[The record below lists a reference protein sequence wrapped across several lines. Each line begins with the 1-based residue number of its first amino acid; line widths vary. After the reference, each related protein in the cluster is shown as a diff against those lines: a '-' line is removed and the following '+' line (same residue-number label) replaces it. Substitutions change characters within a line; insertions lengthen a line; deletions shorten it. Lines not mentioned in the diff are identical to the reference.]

1 MLSRMRHASTRTV
14 KRLGL
19 LSGAAALAVTGASLL
34 PQQAEAGPADF
45 QRGPAPT
52 EQSITAERGPFATA
66 QTTVD
71 GPNFNKGTA
80 YYPTDTS
87 QGTFG
92 AVAISPGFV
101 SPEAVISWYGP
112 RLASQGFVVLTLET
126 NSGTDQ
132 PDDRATQL
140 VNALDFLVQSSSVK
154 DRIDPNRLAVMGH
167 SMGGGGS
174 LKASELRPS
183 LKAAI
188 PLMPWN
194 NDKTWQGDRV
204 PTMIMGAQNDAI
216 ASPAS
221 HAKPFYDSLTSAP
234 EKAYLELRGEGH
246 LVAVS
251 PNVTIAKYS
260 IAWLKRFVD
269 EDVRYEQ
276 FLCPAPTPNL
286 QISEYRN
293 TCPTG

>member
-1 MLSRMRHASTRTV
+1 MRHASTRTA

-34 PQQAEAGPADF
+34 PQQAEAGPGDF

-71 GPNFNKGTA
+71 GPTFNRGTA

-92 AVAISPGFV
+92 AVAISPGFA

-126 NSGTDQ
+126 NSVSDQ
-132 PDDRATQL
+132 PDSRATQL

-154 DRIDPNRLAVMGH
+154 NRIDPNRLAVMGH

-183 LKAAI
+183 IKAAV

-234 EKAYLELRGEGH
+234 EKAYLELRSQGH

-251 PNVTIAKYS
+251 PNTTIAKYS

-269 EDVRYEQ
+269 EDTRYEQ

>member
-1 MLSRMRHASTRTV
+1 MRHASTRSA
-14 KRLGL
+14 KRIGL
-19 LSGAAALAVTGASLL
+19 LSGAAALAVGASLL
-34 PQQAEAGPADF
+34 PHEALAGPGDY

-66 QTTVD
+66 RTTVD
-71 GPNFNKGTA
+71 GPNFNKGTV

-92 AVAISPGFV
+92 AVAISPGFA
-101 SPEAVISWYGP
+101 SPEAVVSWYGP

-126 NSGTDQ
+126 NSLVDQ

-140 VNALDFLVQSSSVK
+140 VNALDFLVKNSSVK

-204 PTMIMGAQNDAI
+204 PTMIIGAQNDAI

-221 HAKPFYDSLTSAP
+221 HSKVFYDSLTGTP
-234 EKAYLELRGEGH
+234 EKAYLELRGADH
-246 LVAVS
+246 MVAIS

-276 FLCPAPTPNL
+276 FLCPAPTANQ

>member
-1 MLSRMRHASTRTV
+1 MRHASTRTV

-34 PQQAEAGPADF
+34 PQQAEAGPTDF

-92 AVAISPGFV
+92 AVAISPGFA
-101 SPEAVISWYGP
+101 SPEAVVSWYGP

-126 NSGTDQ
+126 NSVSDL
-132 PDDRATQL
+132 PDSRATQL

-234 EKAYLELRGEGH
+234 EKAYLELRNEGH

-276 FLCPAPTPNL
+276 FLCPAPTANL